1 MERWQKIADL
11 QSKLGAT
18 QSGIKCANATA
29 VDGVQTVGNGQGF
42 LDIALEQAEQ
52 ARSHLSDENLFL
64 RKLVL
69 KAVNELHSLL
79 HKARRILPG
88 DCTAEE
94 ASLSFCD
101 LCAQLKRLQTT
112 SFTMTAFFVPS
123 SPSVANDKLD
133 GVIDSLDSTL
143 TSLQEAQTAM
153 PASSHKSGPSVPED
167 EIAKLH
173 GIITK
178 LKEELGALCLQNKD
192 FIIIKYSPASS
203 QKQALSHMTEA
214 QAMFDQFAEDHRNTT
229 GEICEMSVELISV
242 PLRDEAEERLED
254 LRNKLDSERQC
265 FTEAAVK
272 FGKEKA
278 ALEVS
283 FATTIGESHSSNFV
297 SQAERIR
304 FLEEKRAWEVE
315 KMLADLP
322 ATPGSSA
329 SHKVVPSIRQAFSP
343 KKSPRKPPHRSP
355 RKSPAKVVPVS
366 KSNGGRKSRHLLRT
380 SLALP
385 TNIISYETELIPP
398 LLPTLKPFASSKSS
412 LLPSS
417 FVLPPPSP
425 RASLPNQPALP
436 PARLDVLPEADHK
449 STDIPS
455 CLPPTVDIHPS
466 PNDKAMDSD
475 DQNLTTPI
483 APRRPFPVA
492 KPFAQR
498 MFHAY
503 SPAKPSPLSRILM
516 LANSPVT
523 PPNAELQA
531 DISQSATSISSEGS
545 SLERAI
551 LGFPAVS
558 VPKPPTFLAPEPQ
571 YNALDVA
578 AKDAPPVQT
587 GLFNLDSKKHPRI
600 AESNVR
606 SRTSAIGEKENKNL
620 NKQKV
625 FSKPT
630 SAGATGDTTRKVS
643 PTTGGAKATT
653 KSVKGAV
660 GAKTANLVPKEKPI
674 SNPSVSRGGPRR
686 VLINSADAPVIGKA
700 WKS

>member
-1 MERWQKIADL
+1 
-11 QSKLGAT
+11 
-18 QSGIKCANATA
+18 
-29 VDGVQTVGNGQGF
+29 
-42 LDIALEQAEQ
+42 
-52 ARSHLSDENLFL
+52 
-64 RKLVL
+64 
-69 KAVNELHSLL
+69 
-79 HKARRILPG
+79 
-88 DCTAEE
+88 
-94 ASLSFCD
+94 
-101 LCAQLKRLQTT
+101 
-112 SFTMTAFFVPS
+112 
-123 SPSVANDKLD
+123 
-133 GVIDSLDSTL
+133 
-143 TSLQEAQTAM
+143 
-153 PASSHKSGPSVPED
+153 
-167 EIAKLH
+167 
-173 GIITK
+173 
-178 LKEELGALCLQNKD
+178 
-192 FIIIKYSPASS
+192 
-203 QKQALSHMTEA
+203 
-214 QAMFDQFAEDHRNTT
+214 
-229 GEICEMSVELISV
+229 
-242 PLRDEAEERLED
+242 
-254 LRNKLDSERQC
+254 
-265 FTEAAVK
+265 
-272 FGKEKA
+272 
-278 ALEVS
+278 
-283 FATTIGESHSSNFV
+283 
-297 SQAERIR
+297 
-304 FLEEKRAWEVE
+304 LEEKRAWEVE

-329 SHKVVPSIRQAFSP
+329 SHTVVPSIRQAFFP
-343 KKSPRKPPHRSP
+343 KKSPRKPPHKSP

-366 KSNGGRKSRHLLRT
+366 KLNNGRKSRHLSRT

-436 PARLDVLPEADHK
+436 ARLDVLPEAAHK
-449 STDIPS
+449 STDISS
-455 CLPPTVDIHPS
+455 CLPPTVDISPP
-466 PNDKAMDSD
+466 PNDKAMGSD

-516 LANSPVT
+516 LADSPVT

-531 DISQSATSISSEGS
+531 DISPSATSISSEGN

-551 LGFPAVS
+551 LGIPAA

-571 YNALDVA
+571 YDALNITT
-578 AKDAPPVQT
+578 KGAPPVQT
-587 GLFNLDSKKHPRI
+587 GFSNLDSKKHPRI

-606 SRTSAIGEKENKNL
+606 SRTSAIGEKENRNL
-620 NKQKV
+620 NRPKV

-630 SAGATGDTTRKVS
+630 SAGATGDTIRKVS

-660 GAKTANLVPKEKPI
+660 GAKTANLIPKEKPI

-686 VLINSADAPVIGKA
+686 VLINSADAPVMGKA